1 MNPATKNF
9 LQLFFDA
16 IDENIQ
22 QVIRELKEEGI
33 DTEESENR
41 IKQMIKKKK
50 AELKL
55 ERGKILKAKV
65 EELVKAQSV
74 EVKPETIEERY
85 SIAAR
90 KLGSFDQEDIL
101 SIKKD
106 AELLKD
112 IGKLFDKDKHEAGK
126 AGS

>member
-41 IKQMIKKKK
+41 IKIMIKKKK
-50 AELKL
+50 AELKI
-55 ERGKILKAKV
+55 ERGKILKEKV
-65 EELVKAQSV
+65 EEILKAQPEETKS
-74 EVKPETIEERY
+74 ETIEERY

-90 KLGSFDQEDIL
+90 KLGSLDQEDIL

-106 AELLKD
+106 AELLK
-112 IGKLFDKDKHEAGK
+112 
-126 AGS
+126 